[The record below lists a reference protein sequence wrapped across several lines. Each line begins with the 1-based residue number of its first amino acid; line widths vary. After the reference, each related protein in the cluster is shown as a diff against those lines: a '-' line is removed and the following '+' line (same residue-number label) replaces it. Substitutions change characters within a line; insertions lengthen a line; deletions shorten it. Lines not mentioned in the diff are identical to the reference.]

1 MSKEMFSYIRF
12 YSLNIPG
19 PHEDDLL
26 TQASNIIIIYLPKPF
41 KFEQVSWQTDW
52 LWNFHSV
59 TCLIYTIF
67 NAYVLSTY

>member
-41 KFEQVSWQTDW
+41 KFEQVS
-52 LWNFHSV
+52 
-59 TCLIYTIF
+59 
-67 NAYVLSTY
+67 